1 MIARLQVKLD
11 HRWVAPRLSDYV
23 DHELRPAQRRRV
35 ERHAAI
41 CPECWPALRGLL
53 IVVQALRG
61 LARYPTHSVA
71 PAVVDRLRH
80 ESAAIAPRLRLV
92 GD

>member
-1 MIARLQVKLD
+1 MKLD

-23 DHELRPAQRRRV
+23 DYELRPAQRRRV

-41 CPECWPALRGLL
+41 CPECGPALRGLL

-61 LARYPTHSVA
+61 LGRRPTRSVA
-71 PAVVDRLRH
+71 PAVIDRLRH
-80 ESAAIAPRLRLV
+80 EDAATAPRLRLV